1 MGKFQDIQRKSGLV
15 VSEIRKFYDMNNNRN
30 YRGLKIY
37 GAWDDTIALRF
48 NDVNKED
55 FEGGLIKYLKSCNTA
70 EIDWAYGEYGEV
82 VIYIE
87 G

>member
-1 MGKFQDIQRKSGLV
+1 MGKFQEIQRKSGLV
-15 VSEIRKFYDMNNNRN
+15 VTEIRKFYDMNNNRN

-55 FEGGLIKYLKSCNTA
+55 FEGGLIKHLKSSNIA
-70 EIDWAYGEYGEV
+70 EIDWTYGEYGEI